1 MIDPRPI
8 SAFKFTQEEYDLY
21 QSGVEIWRDI
31 EGYVGWYQISTFG
44 RVKTLSRKISNWSKF
59 RISEERIKVG
69 NLRKDGYIATTFCVD
84 SKITMKKFHRLV
96 GETFLHNP
104 KNKIDIN
111 HLDGVRHNNMLYNLE
126 WATRSEN
133 KLHGFRIGITKPT
146 CLGRFGKDHHR
157 SKPIL
162 KIDSESGSVIER
174 FDGLA
179 DAARKD
185 FKDFRKLSHCAL
197 NKTKDECGNLW
208 IYECDLVSL

>member
-8 SAFKFTQEEYDLY
+8 EHFKFTQEEYDLY

-31 EGYVGWYQISTFG
+31 EGFIGWYQISTFG

-59 RISEERIKVG
+59 RISEEKIKVG

-84 SKITMKKFHRLV
+84 CKITMKKFHRLV
-96 GETFLHNP
+96 GEAFLYNP
-104 KNKIDIN
+104 ENKIDIN
-111 HLDGVRHNNMLYNLE
+111 HLDGVRHNNMLNNLE

-146 CLGRFGKDHHR
+146 CLGRFGKAHHR
-157 SKPIL
+157 SKPVY
-162 KIDSESGSVIER
+162 KIDALSGNIIER
-174 FDGLA
+174 YEGGMDASRKCGLDHKA
-179 DAARKD
+179 ISKAARNENMEYMGY
-185 FKDFRKLSHCAL
+185 R
-197 NKTKDECGNLW
+197 W